1 MKKILLSILL
11 ILLCVLLYFVIFNG
25 ISIGNFEIS
34 SAEQISNDNDKLD
47 ESIEKLNTLSR
58 VTYEKKNNELTKQ
71 IKELSDK
78 KNEYLDKAN
87 LSSPEE
93 IKLATQEESYKME
106 YLWTKLGNY
115 ATEKGVN
122 LRFEVVNGIDN
133 YKNLNFTLTG
143 SYVAIIDYISAI
155 ENDTELNFTPVNFKM
170 VNNTGD
176 TSQGK
181 LQATFTVESIP
192 IVIEK
197 VESNSTDENSD
208 DKNTVKDEED
218 KKENTNT
225 VQEAES

>member
-1 MKKILLSILL
+1 
-11 ILLCVLLYFVIFNG
+11 
-25 ISIGNFEIS
+25 
-34 SAEQISNDNDKLD
+34 
-47 ESIEKLNTLSR
+47 
-58 VTYEKKNNELTKQ
+58 
-71 IKELSDK
+71 
-78 KNEYLDKAN
+78 
-87 LSSPEE
+87 
-93 IKLATQEESYKME
+93 ME